1 MPKYIIKEGSVERFI
16 EKVFDNIIRKNR
28 QKNIKA
34 MKHDPKLIALEKEA
48 AQAYSDL
55 HKYMI
60 IIVQKTRSLY

>member
-1 MPKYIIKEGSVERFI
+1 MPKYIIKEGAIERFI
-16 EKVFDNIIRKNR
+16 GKVFDNIIEKNR

-55 HKYMI
+55 EKYM
-60 IIVQKTRSLY
+60 KSRKHTGS